1 MLIMYWCFQED
12 KLWEQER
19 IGQNLEFLWEVTCV
33 LFWSFDLIVYLINNL
48 IEYILTGTMDSNQEL
63 SYHLNYSK
71 QVIQQRWSFV
81 NALLYLA
88 WTPFGFFFEV
98 PYALFYIFLYIYA
111 LLFVVFLMWLLF
123 LLYNNICWI
132 KLFSNYGHVSSTFN
146 AQLISSNP
154 LIHIFIYLFIFTYKN
169 SIFYLLFLHIS
180 LDTYC

>member
-1 MLIMYWCFQED
+1 MSTSWQVPWIPTRSLAIIWT
-12 KLWEQER
+12 
-19 IGQNLEFLWEVTCV
+19 IP
-33 LFWSFDLIVYLINNL
+33 
-48 IEYILTGTMDSNQEL
+48 
-63 SYHLNYSK
+63 SK
-71 QVIQQRWSFV
+71 WY
-81 NALLYLA
+81 NKGEALLM
-88 WTPFGFFFEV
+88 P
-98 PYALFYIFLYIYA
+98 FYIWHGPHLASSLRYLMPSFIYFYIYA